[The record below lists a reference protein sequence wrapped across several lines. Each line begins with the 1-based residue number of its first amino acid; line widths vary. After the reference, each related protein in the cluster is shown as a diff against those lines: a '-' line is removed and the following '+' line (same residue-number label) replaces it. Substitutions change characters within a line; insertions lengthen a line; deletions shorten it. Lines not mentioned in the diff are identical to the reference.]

1 MVVGKLEALLF
12 DTIKDDFKQKQKD
25 ISEMEGKLSYL
36 LTVDSIL
43 VGLLTTI
50 MGLSYFE
57 SRLKQLYSWPPALSL
72 VILLIS
78 MLIGILAVFPRKI
91 ASEIKIEGVLEV
103 YKRSNYDSILSELGG
118 TMLDLIKNLRL
129 LVNKKGRYLQ
139 VSWFLTIGALIVM
152 ILFIWSLEL

>member
-50 MGLSYFE
+50 MGLSYFGIE
-57 SRLKQLYSWPPALSL
+57 IEAI
-72 VILLIS
+72 ILL
-78 MLIGILAVFPRKI
+78 ATRFI
-91 ASEIKIEGVLEV
+91 ARNPIDFDVD
-103 YKRSNYDSILSELGG
+103 RNLSGLP
-118 TMLDLIKNLRL
+118 
-129 LVNKKGRYLQ
+129 
-139 VSWFLTIGALIVM
+139 
-152 ILFIWSLEL
+152 